1 MRVLLDTN
9 ILLDLILARAPFA
22 SGAALLWE
30 AQRDGRFDGYV
41 SPISLI
47 NVFYI
52 ARKNKGI
59 DEAREAVR
67 MILAG
72 FDVCALEMAAM
83 HVALA
88 LPLNDYEDAVQVA
101 SALACGLDAIITR
114 DAKDFKDASLPVFSP
129 PDFLAHLS
137 ADDQAS
143 V

>member
-1 MRVLLDTN
+1 MRVLFDTN
-9 ILLDLILARAPFA
+9 ILLDLILERAPFA
-22 SGAALLWE
+22 GHAALLWE

-72 FDVCALEMAAM
+72 FDVCALDS
-83 HVALA
+83 VTSYLF
-88 LPLNDYEDAVQVA
+88 
-101 SALACGLDAIITR
+101 SA
-114 DAKDFKDASLPVFSP
+114 
-129 PDFLAHLS
+129 
-137 ADDQAS
+137 
-143 V
+143 